1 MKDRAFSVGTT
12 SIAYR
17 PAIEAVPTRYTP
29 SLVVDQIIDDTLAYF
44 IQQGVLFDVI
54 LDNVEN
60 RSLAGIGSILKPERG
75 APCAGRNVR
84 AAACCASGPHTG
96 VYSFPHQLFLCQS
109 LPGRLIHAEW
119 PQSGFLRP
127 IPPVE
132 GS

>member
-17 PAIEAVPTRYTP
+17 PAIEAVPTRHTP
-29 SLVVDQIIDDTLAYF
+29 SLVADQIIDDTLAYF

-75 APCAGRNVR
+75 GPLRRAQCSSSSLLRKWSSHGCLLVSPPALLVPILARSLDPCGVAPKRLFKADS
-84 AAACCASGPHTG
+84 SG
-96 VYSFPHQLFLCQS
+96 
-109 LPGRLIHAEW
+109 
-119 PQSGFLRP
+119 
-127 IPPVE
+127 
-132 GS
+132 